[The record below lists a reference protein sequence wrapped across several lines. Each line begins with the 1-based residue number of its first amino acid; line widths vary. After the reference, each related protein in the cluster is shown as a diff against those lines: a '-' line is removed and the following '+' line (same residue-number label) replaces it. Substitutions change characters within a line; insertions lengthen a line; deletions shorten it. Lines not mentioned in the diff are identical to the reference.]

1 MLGYKFEIEE
11 NCNNFLNVLLS
22 NIDLNEYY
30 VLVKEDETLPRDSIS
45 LDCNSLFSKSIYKY
59 PDFYDELKNRKYYPI
74 FMRLDFS
81 KTPID
86 DGERLSSLECLQ
98 SNIDLIILVTDSI
111 YGEVYCK
118 DKKLLARIF
127 LNLKNSKN
135 FKKIGVAD
143 IRKRKTISSYTD

>member
-30 VLVKEDETLPRDSIS
+30 VLVKEDETLPRDIIS
-45 LDCNSLFSKSIYKY
+45 LDCNSLFAKSIYKY
-59 PDFYDELKNRKYYPI
+59 PDSYDELKNRKYYPI
-74 FMRLDFS
+74 FMRVDFRKIS
-81 KTPID
+81 ID
-86 DGERLSSLECLQ
+86 EGEKQSPLKCLQ

-118 DKKLLARIF
+118 EKKLLTKIF
-127 LNLKNSKN
+127 LNLKKSRT
-135 FKKIGVAD
+135 FKKIEGAD

>member
-1 MLGYKFEIEE
+1 MLGYKFEVEE

-30 VLVKEDETLPRDSIS
+30 VLVKEDETLPRDIIS
-45 LDCNSLFSKSIYKY
+45 LDCNSLFAKSIYKY
-59 PDFYDELKNRKYYPI
+59 QDFYYELKNRNYYQI

-81 KTPID
+81 KTPTDEEEI
-86 DGERLSSLECLQ
+86 LSPLECLQ

-127 LNLKNSKN
+127 LNLKKSRT
-135 FKKIGVAD
+135 FKKIEGAD
-143 IRKRKTISSYTD
+143 IRKRKTVSSYTD

>member
-30 VLVKEDETLPRDSIS
+30 VLVKEDETLPRDIIS
-45 LDCNSLFSKSIYKY
+45 LDCNSLFAKSIYKY
-59 PDFYDELKNRKYYPI
+59 QDFYDELKNRKYYPI

-81 KTPID
+81 KISID
-86 DGERLSSLECLQ
+86 EGEKQSPLKCLQ

-118 DKKLLARIF
+118 EKKLLTKIF
-127 LNLKNSKN
+127 LNLKKSRT
-135 FKKIGVAD
+135 FKKIEGAD

>member
-30 VLVKEDETLPRDSIS
+30 VLVKEDETLPRDIIS
-45 LDCNSLFSKSIYKY
+45 LDCNSLFAKSIYKY
-59 PDFYDELKNRKYYPI
+59 QDFYDELKNRKYYPI

-81 KTPID
+81 KTLID
-86 DGERLSSLECLQ
+86 EGEKQSPLKCLQ
-98 SNIDLIILVTDSI
+98 SNIELIILVTDSI

-127 LNLKNSKN
+127 LNLKNSKT
-135 FKKIGVAD
+135 FKKIEGAD
-143 IRKRKTISSYTD
+143 IRKRKTVSSYTD

>member
-30 VLVKEDETLPRDSIS
+30 VLVKEDETLPRDIIS
-45 LDCNSLFSKSIYKY
+45 LDCNSLFAKSIYKY
-59 PDFYDELKNRKYYPI
+59 QDFYDELKNRKYYPI
-74 FMRLDFS
+74 FMRLDLS
-81 KTPID
+81 KTLID
-86 DGERLSSLECLQ
+86 EGERLSPLECLQ

-127 LNLKNSKN
+127 LNLKNSKT
-135 FKKIGVAD
+135 FKKIEDAD
-143 IRKRKTISSYTD
+143 IRKRKTVSSYTD